1 MEMLSV
7 RETIVRMGSYRPPV
21 SGRSGL
27 RLDFN
32 ENTSGCS
39 PRVLAKLRSL
49 TAEALTIYPD
59 RAPAER
65 LIAGFL
71 RLSADEVLLTNGVDE
86 AIHLI
91 CEAYLESSSEALVVT
106 PTFGMYEVYAQ
117 QTGASVVCVPANQ
130 DFSFPA
136 QRLLDA
142 ISPSSRVIL
151 IANPNNPTGAAAGEG
166 DLVALLKAA
175 PNAAVLVDEAYFE
188 FYGRTLL
195 SRLREF
201 PNLFVARTFSKAYGL
216 AGLRIGALCGAPE
229 QLRFIRKIV
238 TAYNV
243 NAAALSCLPEALADT
258 DFIAAYVS
266 E

>member
-1 MEMLSV
+1 
-7 RETIVRMGSYRPPV
+7 
-21 SGRSGL
+21 
-27 RLDFN
+27 
-32 ENTSGCS
+32 
-39 PRVLAKLRSL
+39 
-49 TAEALTIYPD
+49 
-59 RAPAER
+59 
-65 LIAGFL
+65 
-71 RLSADEVLLTNGVDE
+71 
-86 AIHLI
+86 
-91 CEAYLESSSEALVVT
+91 
-106 PTFGMYEVYAQ
+106 MYEVYAQ
-117 QTGASVVCVPANQ
+117 QTGASVVRVPANQ
-130 DFSFPA
+130 DFSFPS
-136 QRLLDA
+136 QRLMDA
-142 ISPSSRVIL
+142 ISPSTRVIL

-243 NAAALSCLPEALADT
+243 NAAALCCLPDALADT

-266 E
+266 EVKTSRVRLSQALSQLGIKFWPSEANFLLVHIGDKSGSFVEQMHKQDMLVRDRGSDPGCAGCVRITLGTLAQTDRLLAALPKALAAAGWRASSKVTV